1 MWRRYFSHPWCIPLI
16 ALLGVLLTLPT
27 LGLGLFADDF
37 IHRSLLVG
45 EIHAPH
51 AGSPFGLFNFMDG
64 QLDHIQAM
72 KVSGRLLWWAADS
85 IRLSFWRPL
94 SELTHWMDY
103 QLWPDL
109 PMLMHAQNL
118 FWYGLLI
125 LLAGRLFRLLDSDPV
140 RASLATLLFAVS
152 SLHMQVVGWL
162 AARNQ
167 LMAGCFMVL
176 TLMAFHHWRK
186 EGSTRHAWLA
196 AGSFVLGMM
205 SAEAAIATMAY
216 LGAYVLFLE
225 PAGRPWLARL
235 RALLPFLLILAV
247 WRVCYTH
254 MGFGS
259 TGSGAYIDPGVSLP
273 RFAQALMVRL
283 PTLLLADLVRIPSSV
298 VNSMPQAG
306 QLHYAGTA
314 TAVIALFVALGHWFK
329 LWAQPAA
336 RFYAVGAV
344 IALVPVCAA
353 EPGDRL
359 LLNAEIGL
367 SGAIAIFISLA
378 LARPREGWLARLMVL
393 PIWLMVGL
401 YLVFSPLQT
410 LAYSLFM
417 EQILTPTMLVEP
429 LSLPAPAPGE
439 PEHVVLLNPP
449 KPAMLFYYP
458 FVRAQFGVGN
468 AASTQALA
476 VGNQK
481 LTVRTID
488 ESTLELS
495 GKRGFM
501 DSMSRDIVKR
511 PFKVGDVVDVG
522 QMKVTV
528 LTVSAEGVP
537 LSARFKFA
545 SPLNDPRRHIYAWH
559 DEGYRKF
566 ALPAVGQ
573 QVVLPGF
580 DARQML
586 LSRLRPPPS
595 AGRLIPVA
603 QANRFYTKPPA
614 QHP

>member
-1 MWRRYFSHPWCIPLI
+1 MWRRYLSHPWCIPLT

-45 EIHAPH
+45 EIRAPH
-51 AGSPFGLFNFMDG
+51 AGSLFGLFNFMDG
-64 QLDHIQAM
+64 QPDHIQAM

-94 SELTHWMDY
+94 SELTHWVDY
-103 QLWPDL
+103 RLWPDL
-109 PMLMHAQNL
+109 PVLMHAQNL

-125 LLAGRLFRLLDSDPV
+125 LLAGRLYRLLDNDPV
-140 RASLATLLFAVS
+140 RANLATLLFAVS

-167 LMAGCFMVL
+167 LIAGCFMVL
-176 TLMAFHHWRK
+176 TLMAFHRWRR

-196 AGSFVLGMM
+196 AGTFVLGMM

-216 LGAYVLFLE
+216 LVAYVVFMA
-225 PAGRPWLARL
+225 PADETWHARL

-247 WRVCYTH
+247 WRVSYTH

-298 VNSMPQAG
+298 VNGMAHAG
-306 QLHYAGTA
+306 QLQYAA
-314 TAVIALFVALGHWFK
+314 MAAVVIALFVALGQWFQ
-329 LWAQPAA
+329 LWRQPAA
-336 RFYAVGAV
+336 RFYAAGAV

-359 LLNAEIGL
+359 LLNAEIGM
-367 SGAIAIFISLA
+367 SGVIAMLISLA
-378 LARPREGWLARLMVL
+378 FARPSQGWLARLTLL

-410 LAYSLFM
+410 LAYSLLM
-417 EQILTPTMLVEP
+417 EQFLTPTMLVEP
-429 LSLPAPAPGE
+429 LSLPAAAPGD
-439 PEHVVLLNPP
+439 PEHVILLNPP

-458 FVRAQFGVGN
+458 FVRQQFGVN
-468 AASTQALA
+468 NPASTQALA
-476 VGNQK
+476 VGNQNIT
-481 LTVRTID
+481 LRTVD
-488 ESTLELS
+488 DSTLELS

-501 DSMSRDIVKR
+501 DSMSRDVATR
-511 PFKVGDVVDVG
+511 PFKAGDVIDVG

-537 LSARFKFA
+537 LSARFKFS
-545 SPLNDPRRHIYAWH
+545 SPLSDPRRHFYAWH
-559 DEGYRKF
+559 DEGYRNF
-566 ALPAVGQ
+566 ALPAPGQ

-603 QANRFYTKPPA
+603 QANRFYKNPPA